1 MNHLKSTFFLC
12 MTILLLHAPLWSQ
25 NAMHKWSIGAG
36 YTVTNME
43 GLLNKKNLKP
53 GNYTGGANLFIG
65 RYLSPTF
72 NVRLQG
78 MYGNVYYPLVTNYP
92 NVVEGVFRQ
101 QNFFDASFLM
111 EYKFNN
117 NYLFKEDAIV
127 QPYLFIGFGTN
138 TMNNDWNTY
147 FPWGGGVKFKVT
159 NWMAINL
166 ETTYKVNLDN
176 SYNYL
181 QHQAGL
187 IFSLGKTKKAPVD
200 NFSLEKINNDLKDLA
215 VITTDSDKDGID
227 DTNDECPYVAGVKE
241 MNGCPD
247 GDADGISDSRDKCPN
262 EFGLTENNG
271 CPAKVVDTDG
281 DGISDDKDRCPA
293 EQGTIS
299 NQGCPVVSNP
309 EKKQDNIQ
317 PSENILELFYPTSG
331 YELSDLQK
339 KSLDGFIDY
348 IVAHPVNK
356 IIIKGHTSNTGPDQ
370 LNVDLSMNR
379 ALKVSNYLASKGI
392 SLRLISVQGWGSYNQ
407 KYDNA
412 TPEGALKNQR
422 VEVVLE

>member
-12 MTILLLHAPLWSQ
+12 MTILLLQTPLWSQ
-25 NAMHKWSIGAG
+25 NAMHKWAIGAG

-127 QPYLFIGFGTN
+127 QPYLFIGIGTN

-293 EQGTIS
+293 EQGMIS

-309 EKKQDNIQ
+309 EKKQDNTQ
-317 PSENILELFYPTSG
+317 PSENVLELFYPTSG

-412 TPEGALKNQR
+412 TPECALKNQR